1 MLLRLETRRALARSD
16 RTRDVASSPIRAIR
30 AQSLLSSDF
39 LRFVSSSLDSGPK
52 LLLDRYKKGE
62 GPVPISKDQK
72 RGFFVPFAG
81 SRIEPL
87 IQELVSPLMKEG
99 WRRKREAEADTQNA
113 KVPVCAQRRRP
124 GCGCVADICPARA
137 PQEPRESPGLVG
149 SLWLGSTVAPSS
161 GTEGCRCRL
170 LLTLAWRDWRHA
182 ALRLQQ
188 VASVTVL

>member
-16 RTRDVASSPIRAIR
+16 RTRGVASSPIRAIR
-30 AQSLLSSDF
+30 SQSLLSSDF

-137 PQEPRESPGLVG
+137 PDWWGRCGLGARWPQAQVPRGAG
-149 SLWLGSTVAPSS
+149 AAFSLPLRGGIGGMP
-161 GTEGCRCRL
+161 RCACSRSQ
-170 LLTLAWRDWRHA
+170 A
-182 ALRLQQ
+182 
-188 VASVTVL
+188 